1 MLLHLFEMGLG
12 LWPKSILQ
20 GLTGGQ
26 LTVNNS
32 SFFLPVLQEILSV
45 ERQCWCQPRMQGS
58 NPDFKIYIV
67 CLVICRWKWHLNTLN
82 TTSEA
87 PCEAMAIRGES
98 TSRMSAVF
106 LISHMTWGRWHD
118 GVETPHHQHLCESE
132 ITGMFNK
139 IFFFYF
145 SSRSSKRLW
154 NQRSSKAHFTLSRM
168 RSHEN
173 GKLTC

>member
-1 MLLHLFEMGLG
+1 MGLG

-98 TSRMSAVF
+98 TSRVSAVF

-132 ITGMFNK
+132 ITGLFNK
-139 IFFFYF
+139 LFFSF